1 MLFRSI
7 REELDSYSEIEVKAL
22 NRKLTFNP
30 NAEQTMEERKS
41 IGQPQGQP
49 ASTHHT
55 SQRSLQEE
63 CEIKP
68 EKHQKHITFHPS
80 YSPDPRPE
88 TLKLSQS
95 YHPDTEPQ
103 IVNYMYQERPPTT
116 SREYDESDY
125 SDYEEFMTPQEKYT
139 PKPATNK
146 SYHRA
151 TGHEESHSSIAEP
164 FSVEVPRSSTGY
176 RRNQPHYPNSDSEE
190 DSYLPPNE
198 RVRYLTEY
206 YENPTTKTRMR
217 MEHCEERGGDYGF
230 LEKEN
235 SRIKDTAQSNT
246 PESTS
251 TISGLPRRKEQGR
264 VRKEDVHKREVA
276 RATIKQSHSQFI
288 AEEPSEP
295 SYRPRG
301 RAEAPP
307 IEEHH
312 LQRTQPAPQL
322 TSTPGT
328 DNTNGNRN
336 KSHKRKT
343 PQQQEIWKVTGA
355 GNGDPDP
362 EDSEWSVL

>member
-1 MLFRSI
+1 
-7 REELDSYSEIEVKAL
+7 
-22 NRKLTFNP
+22 
-30 NAEQTMEERKS
+30 
-41 IGQPQGQP
+41 
-49 ASTHHT
+49 
-55 SQRSLQEE
+55 
-63 CEIKP
+63 
-68 EKHQKHITFHPS
+68 
-80 YSPDPRPE
+80 
-88 TLKLSQS
+88 
-95 YHPDTEPQ
+95 
-103 IVNYMYQERPPTT
+103 
-116 SREYDESDY
+116 
-125 SDYEEFMTPQEKYT
+125 MTPQEKYT
-139 PKPATNK
+139 PKPATNR

-206 YENPTTKTRMR
+206 YENPNTKTRMR

-230 LEKEN
+230 LEKEK
-235 SRIKDTAQSNT
+235 SRIKDTAHPNT

-251 TISGLPRRKEQGR
+251 TISGLPRRAEQSR
-264 VRKEDVHKREVA
+264 VRREDVHKREVA

-343 PQQQEIWKVTGA
+343 PQQQEIWKVSGA